1 MLKVSMTEISKL
13 LVLLLLLLQLLLLLL
28 LCSSSYCSFC
38 CCCHDAES
46 STQQSLKVLW
56 AVFEIWQQRCRHLF
70 IFERNKTEKRSCST
84 RVSWKPNVKTLR
96 LPNYAKEGKRLQ
108 TVNWGIAQRYHAAL
122 LTQPSRVRILPRNSR
137 NFLTKNE
144 ISSVEYVEKWIDA

>member
-1 MLKVSMTEISKL
+1 MKYDSSDAATYLSLSEIKLKSEAA
-13 LVLLLLLLQLLLLLL
+13 QL
-28 LCSSSYCSFC
+28 
-38 CCCHDAES
+38 
-46 STQQSLKVLW
+46 
-56 AVFEIWQQRCRHLF
+56 FE
-70 IFERNKTEKRSCST
+70 KST

-137 NFLTKNE
+137 NFLTKND
-144 ISSVEYVEKWIDA
+144 ISSVESVEKWSAA